1 MVLSDRDLSFQLIFK
16 QLKFM
21 MGKVLMIFGFSLLFI
36 LIDLYVFQA
45 VKTVINDLSSVWRKS
60 LNYGFWVI
68 TGLSIISVLVINTT
82 DILSSEARRIVVL
95 GMVMIYF
102 SKVFGVITLMLDD
115 IYRAITWIIG
125 KFSTSKEIVEP
136 TKNGMTR
143 SEFMSKAS
151 LIAVAV
157 PLTTFGIGIASGA
170 HNYRVRR
177 KTIHLPNLPS
187 SFDGIRIGQLSDI
200 HSGSFFSRPGV
211 KKGLDL
217 LLSEKPDVVF
227 FTGDLVN
234 DEANEVSKYKDLFSK
249 VKAPLGVF
257 STLGNHDYGEYKRWS
272 NIDDKKKN
280 LADLIQTHKEMGW
293 DILMNEN
300 RSLKVDGDEVAI
312 IGVENWGAGRFSKHG
327 DLKKAYAGTEETPVK
342 LLLSHD
348 PSHWD
353 AQIRP
358 DFPDIDV
365 TFAGHTHGFQFGV
378 EIGDFKWSPSQYIYK
393 QWADLHQEENQYLY
407 VNRGFGFIGY
417 PGRIGILPEIT
428 IIELKQA

>member
-1 MVLSDRDLSFQLIFK
+1 
-16 QLKFM
+16 
-21 MGKVLMIFGFSLLFI
+21 MIVGFSVLFLI
-36 LIDLYVFQA
+36 LDLYVYQA
-45 VKTVINDLSSVWRKS
+45 VKTVINDLSGGWKKS
-60 LNYGFWVI
+60 LTYGFWGV
-68 TGLSIISVLVINTT
+68 TAFSIISIILINATGIISN
-82 DILSSEARRIVVL
+82 DMRRIIVL
-95 GMVMIYF
+95 GIVMIYF
-102 SKVFGVITLMLDD
+102 SKVFGVITLLLDD
-115 IYRAITWIIG
+115 IFRAISWVIG
-125 KFSTSKEIVEP
+125 KFSDTKEIVKT
-136 TKNGMTR
+136 TKEGMTR

-177 KTIHLPNLPS
+177 RIIHLPNLPS

-211 KKGLDL
+211 KKGIDL

-234 DEANEVSKYKDLFSK
+234 DEAREVAKYKDLFSK
-249 VKAPLGVF
+249 VKAPLGVY
-257 STLGNHDYGEYKRWS
+257 STLGNHDYGEYKRWK
-272 NIDDKKKN
+272 DTKDQKKN
-280 LADLIQTHKEMGW
+280 LLDLIQTHKEMGW
-293 DILMNEN
+293 DILLNEN
-300 RSLKVDGDEVAI
+300 RALKVDGEELAI

-327 DLKKAYAGTEETPVK
+327 DLELAYAGAEDKPVK

-353 AQIRP
+353 AQVRP
-358 DFPDIDV
+358 QFSDIDV

-378 EIGDFKWSPSQYIYK
+378 ELGDFKWSPSQYIYK
-393 QWADLHQEENQYLY
+393 QWADLHQEGNQYLY

-428 IIELKQA
+428 IVELKKA

>member
-1 MVLSDRDLSFQLIFK
+1 MS
-16 QLKFM
+16 
-21 MGKVLMIFGFSLLFI
+21 KVLMIVGFSVLFLI
-36 LIDLYVFQA
+36 LDLYVYQA
-45 VKTVINDLSSVWRKS
+45 VKTVINDLSNGWKKS
-60 LNYGFWVI
+60 LTYGFWGI
-68 TGLSIISVLVINTT
+68 TAFSIVSIILINATGIISN
-82 DILSSEARRIVVL
+82 DLRRIIVL
-95 GMVMIYF
+95 GIAMVYF
-102 SKVFGVITLMLDD
+102 SKVFGVITLLIDD
-115 IYRAITWIIG
+115 IFRTISWVLS
-125 KFSTSKEIVEP
+125 KFSSTKEI
-136 TKNGMTR
+136 TKTTEQGMTR

-177 KTIHLPNLPS
+177 RVIHLPNLPA

-200 HSGSFFSRPGV
+200 RSGSFFSRPGV
-211 KKGLDL
+211 KRGIDL

-234 DEANEVSKYKDLFSK
+234 DEAREVAKYKDLFSK
-249 VKAPLGVF
+249 VKAPLGVY
-257 STLGNHDYGEYKRWS
+257 STLGNHDYGEYKRWK
-272 NIDDKKKN
+272 DPKDKKQN
-280 LADLIQTHKEMGW
+280 LLDLIQTHKEMGW
-293 DILMNEN
+293 DVLLNEN
-300 RSLKVDGDEVAI
+300 RTLKVDGEEMAI

-327 DLKKAYAGTEETPVK
+327 DLELAYAGAEDKPVK

-358 DFPDIDV
+358 QYGDIDV

-378 EIGDFKWSPSQYIYK
+378 ELGDFKWSPSQYIYK
-393 QWADLHQEENQYLY
+393 QWADLHQEGSQYLY

-428 IIELKQA
+428 IVELKKG